1 MSVMTVRLALSRG
14 EVLRYYQ
21 GAARAVQAWSTDGRS
36 VQFPAAVLRRH
47 VTPEGVHGLFRLQV
61 DATNRLVAFERVR

>member
-1 MSVMTVRLALSRG
+1 MAVLTLRLSLSRD

-21 GAARAVQAWSTDGRS
+21 GSARAVQAWSTDGRS

-47 VTPEGVHGLFRLQV
+47 VTPQGVHGTFRLHV
-61 DATNRLVAFERVR
+61 DANNRLVAFERMC